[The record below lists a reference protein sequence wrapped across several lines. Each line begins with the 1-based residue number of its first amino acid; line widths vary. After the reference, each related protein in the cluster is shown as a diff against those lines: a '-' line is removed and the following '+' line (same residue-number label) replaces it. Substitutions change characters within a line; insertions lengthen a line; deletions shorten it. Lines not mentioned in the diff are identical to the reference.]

1 MDTTHIL
8 IVDDSP
14 IIRKSLAKRL
24 EDFEGRII
32 QAEDGQQALEIALA
46 QEIDLIITDVE
57 MPRLDG
63 FSLCKKLKETAAT
76 RGIPVIILSTLD
88 SDADID
94 RGFQHGAAAY
104 ISKANAALQLQDTIE
119 RVLQK
124 AAFKRD
130 QTIMVVDDS
139 STIRRLVDK
148 GLGEAGFPVIT
159 AENGRQALELIRAQR
174 PDLILSDIDMPIMNG
189 IDFCEIVHQD
199 VELAAI
205 PFVIMSANADRG
217 LMRRMLHR
225 GAIAYMV
232 KPFNLE
238 QLVMT
243 VEKLLSD
250 QFLLLLK
257 DRERLNIERTMMLAS
272 ITSLIEALEARDQ
285 YTRGHSESV
294 ADIVTRMAAHR
305 QEDDAKQE
313 ILSIGGKLHD
323 LGKIGVPDSILLK
336 AGQLT
341 AAEFAILQRH
351 PSIGADILGSIPTLK
366 EIIPVILHH
375 HERFDG
381 KGYPAGLKGEKIPL
395 WARMTAV
402 ADTFHA
408 ITSDRPYRKGLS
420 RDEAFQIIADNKGT
434 QLCPE
439 CVDLFF
445 DMNLCLDMQ
454 ET

>member
-1 MDTTHIL
+1 
-8 IVDDSP
+8 
-14 IIRKSLAKRL
+14 
-24 EDFEGRII
+24 
-32 QAEDGQQALEIALA
+32 
-46 QEIDLIITDVE
+46 
-57 MPRLDG
+57 
-63 FSLCKKLKETAAT
+63 
-76 RGIPVIILSTLD
+76 
-88 SDADID
+88 
-94 RGFQHGAAAY
+94 
-104 ISKANAALQLQDTIE
+104 
-119 RVLQK
+119 
-124 AAFKRD
+124 
-130 QTIMVVDDS
+130 
-139 STIRRLVDK
+139 
-148 GLGEAGFPVIT
+148 
-159 AENGRQALELIRAQR
+159 
-174 PDLILSDIDMPIMNG
+174 
-189 IDFCEIVHQD
+189 
-199 VELAAI
+199 
-205 PFVIMSANADRG
+205 
-217 LMRRMLHR
+217 
-225 GAIAYMV
+225 
-232 KPFNLE
+232 
-238 QLVMT
+238 
-243 VEKLLSD
+243 
-250 QFLLLLK
+250 
-257 DRERLNIERTMMLAS
+257 MLAS